1 MTLHSGCTGKHPY
14 RTAQRAWRTVRKPRI
29 WRGRRF
35 CKVLDVYRCKQ
46 CGAWHIGKSFKSQR
60 AHFRYED

>member
-1 MTLHSGCTGKHPY
+1 MHSGCTGKHPY
-14 RTAQRAWRTVRKPRI
+14 RTAVRAWRTVRKPRI

-35 CKVLDVYRCKQ
+35 CKVLDVYRCRQ
-46 CGAWHIGKSFKSQR
+46 CGAWHIGKSFRSQR